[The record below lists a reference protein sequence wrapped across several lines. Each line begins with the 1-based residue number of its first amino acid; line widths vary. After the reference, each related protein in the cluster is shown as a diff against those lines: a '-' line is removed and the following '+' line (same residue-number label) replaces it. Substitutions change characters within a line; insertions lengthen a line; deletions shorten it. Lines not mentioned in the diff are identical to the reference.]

1 MPHPLRMSWPLRVAV
16 AAVLAMTAACNA
28 EDVGAKVDSAV
39 ASAKD
44 TAADAATDAV
54 KAEAEKRAAE
64 LKAAADEALQEQ
76 TQKAKAAAEDLLA
89 AAAKTYASAKA
100 VPSASPSAA
109 AVAAVTK
116 VVASPTPAAVTT
128 HTVTGSLTTT
138 QEYDVSAA
146 YPPCATDVYRVGVP
160 VSVRAGNATLGGSL
174 TSCTWAG
181 DYRTA
186 SPVFSLEVKNVPD
199 ATSYDVVIGPT
210 TWTVSGPT
218 LAASGWRLDL
228 S

>member
-1 MPHPLRMSWPLRVAV
+1 MSWPLRVAV
-16 AAVLAMTAACNA
+16 AAVLVMTAACNA

-76 TQKAKAAAEDLLA
+76 TAKARAAAEDLLA
-89 AAAKTYASAKA
+89 TAAKTYASAKA
-100 VPSASPSAA
+100 VAPSPSPAP
-109 AVAAVTK
+109 VTAAVTK

-128 HTVTGSLTTT
+128 HTVTGALTTT
-138 QEYDVSAA
+138 EQHDVTAA
-146 YPPCATDVYRVGVP
+146 YPPCATDAYRVGLP
-160 VSVRAGNATLGGSL
+160 VSVRAGNATLAGSL

-186 SPVFSLEVKNVPD
+186 SPVFALEVKNVPD
-199 ATSYDVVIGPT
+199 APSYDVVIGPT

-218 LAASGWRLDL
+218 LAASGWHLDL

>member
-1 MPHPLRMSWPLRVAV
+1 MSWPLRVAV
-16 AAVLAMTAACNA
+16 AVVLAMTAACNA

-39 ASAKD
+39 ASAKESA
-44 TAADAATDAV
+44 TDAATDAV

-64 LKAAADEALQEQ
+64 LKAAADKALQEQ
-76 TQKAKAAAEDLLA
+76 TDKAKAAAEDLLA
-89 AAAKTYASAKA
+89 TAAKTYASAKA
-100 VPSASPSAA
+100 VPSPSPLPA

-128 HTVTGSLTTT
+128 HPVTGTLTTT

-146 YPPCATDVYRVGVP
+146 YPACATDQYRVGDA
-160 VSVRAGNATLGGSL
+160 VSVRAGNATLAGSL

-186 SPVFSLEVKNVPD
+186 SPVFAFEVSNVPD
-199 ATSYDVVIGPT
+199 APSYDVVIGPT
-210 TWTVSGPT
+210 TWTVSGAT